1 MRLLEFSSD
10 GGLQLSKD
18 FMDDIPI
25 YAILLTY
32 MGCVDEDEVT
42 FNDIYSS
49 SGKRLVAST
58 VPASSTSSSVFAPF
72 LGLDD

>member
-32 MGCVDEDEVT
+32 MG
-42 FNDIYSS
+42 
-49 SGKRLVAST
+49 R
-58 VPASSTSSSVFAPF
+58 
-72 LGLDD
+72 